1 MKLILPLILAVS
13 LLGCSPPISVP
24 IPTTDFRSA
33 GKPSKHLIVLLS
45 GRRAPASYFQDH
57 QWVELAREHNVDADF
72 IAPYAHFG
80 YYMQQQLIPRL
91 HEDVIEPAKKQ
102 GYETISLL
110 GISMGG
116 MGSILYSE
124 KFPDDVDRIYL
135 IAPYLADEDV
145 HDEIRSAGGLSVWQ
159 ISDNKR
165 GDWKYILWQRLKE
178 VTTDNKFK
186 NKIFLGYGDNDRLAG
201 HDLLAQNISAK
212 HVVKIPGAH
221 KDVTFKQVWKMM
233 LERGFLEV
241 QEKIAVSH

>member
-1 MKLILPLILAVS
+1 MKLILPLLLAIS
-13 LLGCSPPISVP
+13 LLSCSPPISVP

-33 GKPSKHLIVLLS
+33 GKPAKHLIVLLS
-45 GRRAPASYFQDH
+45 GRGAPASYFQDH
-57 QWVELAREHNVDADF
+57 QWVELAREHDVDADF

-91 HEDVIEPAKKQ
+91 HQDVIEPAKKQ

-135 IAPYLADEDV
+135 VAPYLADEDV
-145 HDEIRSAGGLSVWQ
+145 HDEIRSAGGLSTWQ
-159 ISDNKR
+159 MSGIKR
-165 GDWKYILWQRLKE
+165 DDWEYILWQRLKE
-178 VTTDNKFK
+178 ITTDNKLK
-186 NKIFLGYGDNDRLAG
+186 NKIFLGYGDKDRLTG
-201 HDLLAQNISAK
+201 HDLLAQNIPAK
-212 HVVKIPGAH
+212 HVVKISGTH
-221 KDVTFKQVWKMM
+221 KDVTFRQVWRMM